1 MKTLKLTPKQL
12 KENIIYWI
20 IPVFACVEPQKAV
33 GPFLTYDDMLKR
45 AKKIKA
51 KQSDDDA
58 LFYSRTQYG
67 KHLEF
72 SCFSSAALSE

>member
-1 MKTLKLTPKQL
+1 MKRLKLTRKQL

-20 IPVFACVEPQKAV
+20 IPVFGCVEPQMAV
-33 GPFLTYDDMLKR
+33 GPFLTYEDMLKR

-51 KQSDDDA
+51 TQSDDDA

-67 KHLEF
+67 KTPEF
-72 SCFSSAALSE
+72 NCFSAAAIAE